1 MIMWLFGKR
10 ETTPAE
16 NKTDGEAASE
26 PTESPTPLESLPTGG
41 RTAAAWTAVVVAV
54 ILGIALVVFMAQNT
68 RQVEVSFLFFSGSIP
83 VAVALLAAAVLGASV
98 VLVVGTARVT
108 KLRLV
113 ARQLGK
119 RDIDR
124 KA

>member
-1 MIMWLFGKR
+1 MRLFSKR
-10 ETTPAE
+10 ETTQAE
-16 NKTDGEAASE
+16 NKADDEAVTE
-26 PTESPTPLESLPTGG
+26 PTESAVPLEPQPTGG
-41 RTAAAWTAVVVAV
+41 RTAAAWTAVAVAV

-68 RQVEVSFLFFSGSIP
+68 RQVEVTFLFFSGSIP

-119 RDIDR
+119 RDS
-124 KA
+124 KT

>member
-1 MIMWLFGKR
+1 MRLFSKR
-10 ETTPAE
+10 ETNQAA
-16 NKTDGEAASE
+16 NMTDGESTTDPTASHA
-26 PTESPTPLESLPTGG
+26 PTEPLPTGG

-124 KA
+124 KT